1 MSEKNIRSAMNTMTH
16 GVYVI
21 GTHADGKYNLMTAA
35 WLSQVSGRPPMLMAA
50 VSKSHYT
57 AELLKASS
65 RFSVSV
71 LTKDQRETALKC
83 GSVSGRKKDKLAEVD
98 VEFTEEGLP
107 FIKGAASCI
116 ICEVTSVTESSDHCI
131 FIAEAVSGQVF
142 SGEALLY
149 REKDFF

>member
-21 GTHADGKYNLMTAA
+21 GTHADGKY
-35 WLSQVSGRPPMLMAA
+35 MLMAA

-57 AELLKASS
+57 AELLKDSS

-107 FIKGAASCI
+107 FIKGAAACI

>member
-1 MSEKNIRSAMNTMTH
+1 MSENNIRSAMNAMTH

-21 GTHADGKYNLMTAA
+21 GTHADEKYNLMTAA
-35 WLSQVSGRPPMLMAA
+35 WLSQISGRPPMLMAA
-50 VSKSHYT
+50 VSKNHYT

-65 RFSVSV
+65 KFSVSV
-71 LTKDQRETALKC
+71 LTKDQRDIALKC

-98 VEFTEEGLP
+98 VIFTEEELP
-107 FIKGAASCI
+107 FIKGAAACI
-116 ICEVTSVTESSDHCI
+116 ICEVTSVKESADHCL
-131 FIAEAVSGQVF
+131 FIAEAVRGQMF

>member
-57 AELLKASS
+57 AELLKDSS

-83 GSVSGRKKDKLAEVD
+83 GSVSGRK
-98 VEFTEEGLP
+98 
-107 FIKGAASCI
+107 
-116 ICEVTSVTESSDHCI
+116 
-131 FIAEAVSGQVF
+131 
-142 SGEALLY
+142 
-149 REKDFF
+149 